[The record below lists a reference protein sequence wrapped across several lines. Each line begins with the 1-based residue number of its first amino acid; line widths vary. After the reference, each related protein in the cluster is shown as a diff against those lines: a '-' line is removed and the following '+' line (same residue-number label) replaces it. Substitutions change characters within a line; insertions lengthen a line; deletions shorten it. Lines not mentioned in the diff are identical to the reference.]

1 MAEEF
6 MIGIA
11 AIWAALA
18 LGLIP
23 AMTLFIGRIAFMT
36 LDADNAAKLL
46 RVAFQVYYLMLA
58 CFSGFAAALLAI
70 PRPIEAAMMALIAVM
85 ALYGRFWLLPI
96 AHNLD
101 DLRMQ
106 NRRPGET
113 SAEGA
118 VARTDIASEIA
129 NANHDDVEDLGEE
142 ARLEAMRT
150 EELSIQRALIKVQSR
165 SSFIAVIQITFG
177 ITVVVR
183 LAIV

>member
-23 AMTLFIGRIAFMT
+23 AMTLFIGRVAFMT
-36 LDADNAAKLL
+36 LDADNAAKFL
-46 RVAFQVYYLMLA
+46 RAAFQIYYLMLA
-58 CFSGFAAALLAI
+58 CFSGFAAALLAL
-70 PRPIEAAMMALIAVM
+70 PRPIEAALMALIAFM
-85 ALYGRFWLLPI
+85 ALYGRYWLLPI

-106 NRRPGET
+106 NSPQNHD
-113 SAEGA
+113 SAGA
-118 VARTDIASEIA
+118 KTDIVSDIA
-129 NANHDDVEDLGEE
+129 NASHDDVEDLGEE
-142 ARLEAMRT
+142 AKLEAMRT

-165 SSFIAVIQITFG
+165 SSFIAVIQIAIG
-177 ITVVVR
+177 IAVVVR